1 MSNNN
6 KTING
11 MYYFPNIGFINNSGN
26 QMIGTNNNNN
36 FLNFKNKNNVGNINF
51 IQMNNYMLANGQNNL
66 RFPMNGL
73 EGIHY
78 LNNIN
83 NGQFFENFGNNINNN
98 INYNMNQNFNNNII
112 QKTNFFGVNNNPNL
126 NNNFM
131 NYNPNIMNYNQYL
144 NATFSNLQNK

>member
-1 MSNNN
+1 
-6 KTING
+6 
-11 MYYFPNIGFINNSGN
+11 
-26 QMIGTNNNNN
+26 MIGTNNNNN

-73 EGIHY
+73 EGINY